1 MTPDSPERFIQSTP
15 ESRARNEQIL
25 TETAHRLSKFECTGC
40 GSRYVTPLAAALCCD
55 VEYDQP
61 AIVRSYD

>member
-1 MTPDSPERFIQSTP
+1 MNASDM
-15 ESRARNEQIL
+15 
-25 TETAHRLSKFECTGC
+25 FECAGC